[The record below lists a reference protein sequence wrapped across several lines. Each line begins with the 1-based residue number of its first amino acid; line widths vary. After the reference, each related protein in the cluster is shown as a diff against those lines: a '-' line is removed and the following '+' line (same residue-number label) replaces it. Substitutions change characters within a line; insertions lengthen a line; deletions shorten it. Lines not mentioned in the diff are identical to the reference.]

1 MLDLKLIRD
10 NPEILKDALVAR
22 GQPADQAEA
31 LLGRIQTLDGE
42 RRQTITTL
50 QEAQARRNQI
60 SKEVGKAKAAKR
72 EAEAQ
77 TLMAEIGDLKD
88 AIAGGEAREKEVSAE
103 LDELLA
109 GIPNLPAAD
118 VPVGDESANKEI
130 RRTGKPPKFN
140 YEPKQHFEL
149 GEALGL
155 MDFETAAKLSGSRFV
170 VLKGALARMERALAN
185 FMLDLH
191 TSEFGYEEI
200 VPPYLVRDNAV
211 FGTAQFPKFASDLFN
226 AKHEEIIG
234 ADEALARIGSPAGSK
249 FFDSKARARLSCTG
263 LIMEMEKIRGR
274 FI

>member
-42 RRQTITTL
+42 RRQTITAL

-77 TLMAEIGDLKD
+77 TLIAEIGDLKD
-88 AIAGGEAREKEVSAE
+88 AIAKGEAREKEVSAE

-130 RRTGKPPKFN
+130 RRVGKPPKFN
-140 YEPKQHFEL
+140 YEPSSISSW
-149 GEALGL
+149 A
-155 MDFETAAKLSGSRFV
+155 RR
-170 VLKGALARMERALAN
+170 LA
-185 FMLDLH
+185 
-191 TSEFGYEEI
+191 
-200 VPPYLVRDNAV
+200 
-211 FGTAQFPKFASDLFN
+211 
-226 AKHEEIIG
+226 
-234 ADEALARIGSPAGSK
+234 
-249 FFDSKARARLSCTG
+249 
-263 LIMEMEKIRGR
+263 
-274 FI
+274 

>member
-42 RRQTITTL
+42 RRQTITAL

-77 TLMAEIGDLKD
+77 KLMAEIGDLKD
-88 AIAGGEAREKEVSAE
+88 AIAKGEAREKEVSAE

-130 RRTGKPPKFN
+130 RRVGKPPKFN

-185 FMLDLH
+185 FMLDLA
-191 TSEFGYEEI
+191 Y
-200 VPPYLVRDNAV
+200 
-211 FGTAQFPKFASDLFN
+211 
-226 AKHEEIIG
+226 
-234 ADEALARIGSPAGSK
+234 
-249 FFDSKARARLSCTG
+249 
-263 LIMEMEKIRGR
+263 
-274 FI
+274 